1 MVDPKMNQC
10 ADPIDTQHNVLFDVW
25 RRNVP
30 QWLDETTCGREGCI
44 CKEQGFR
51 DMKSQD
57 DLFTFLFCGECA
69 AVADPTRKLPRDDS
83 DPMQLRYD
91 CVAGECEKD
100 GCLQDKCTRLANCP
114 VLTKATP
121 RLPPPRLPLRAASR
135 QSPWSSRRRRTCR
148 PSREARARWRR
159 RGLVTPRRRS

>member
-1 MVDPKMNQC
+1 MVRTGKGPVSVSFLQKRICSCMVDPKMNQC

-30 QWLDETTCGREGCI
+30 QWLDETTCGRSGCI

-83 DPMQLRYD
+83 APMQLRYD

-114 VLTKATP
+114 VLTKAMP
-121 RLPPPRLPLRAASR
+121 RLPPPCSHRKVYQVCTPLS
-135 QSPWSSRRRRTCR
+135 QSP
-148 PSREARARWRR
+148 AQAF
-159 RGLVTPRRRS
+159 

>member
-1 MVDPKMNQC
+1 MNQC

-69 AVADPTRKLPRDDS
+69 AVERGVAPAEVDVAEPATRR
-83 DPMQLRYD
+83 
-91 CVAGECEKD
+91 VACH
-100 GCLQDKCTRLANCP
+100 RHP
-114 VLTKATP
+114 
-121 RLPPPRLPLRAASR
+121 AAR
-135 QSPWSSRRRRTCR
+135 QSKLFGAPAPAAQPATCH
-148 PSREARARWRR
+148 
-159 RGLVTPRRRS
+159 